1 MTEEKVLFGK
11 PDASRRIALV
21 GVPLDSLSSLG
32 RPGARY
38 APAKIRTALGWNLYR
53 VRDGA
58 FYDVEAER
66 IVRMDDYAVVDYGDS
81 FIAGGDIMQT
91 QHNAQELMGE
101 ALKSEAFV
109 IALGGDHEVSIPL
122 MQAYHD
128 FQDGPLGIIHVDAH
142 LDLVDGNPRQG
153 RYSGSSPMR
162 RAIEMGRFNP
172 KNLVQVGVRGFNY
185 AEQYEFIQRMGIHHI
200 PAGKVHAIGAQAA
213 AEMALEKASAGG
225 RKVYLSFDMDAL
237 DYAFAP
243 GTGIDEAGGL
253 SSAEVLL
260 FLRIIAPHIGAM
272 DIVEVNPLTDQQDA
286 TSGLAAQI
294 IFTMIAER
302 VNAGV

>member
-1 MTEEKVLFGK
+1 MTEVKVLFGK
-11 PDASRRIALV
+11 PEASKRIALV

-32 RPGARY
+32 RPGSRY

-81 FIAGGDIMQT
+81 FISGGDILQA
-91 QHNAQELMGE
+91 QRNAQDLMSE
-101 ALKSEAFV
+101 ALKSGAFA

-128 FQDGPLGIIHVDAH
+128 YQDGPLGIIHVDAH

-172 KNLVQVGVRGFNY
+172 QNLVQVGVRGFNY
-185 AEQYEFIQRMGIHHI
+185 AEQFEFIQRMGIQHI
-200 PAGKVHAIGAQAA
+200 PAGKVHAMGAQAA
-213 AEMALEKASAGG
+213 AEMALEKASSGG